1 MYDTGHGWV
10 EREDDLLACIK
21 AERKPIFAGRPRS
34 PHQMGIDVGLI
45 GDGTAV
51 FITHAEGDKIIQ
63 DYHEVW
69 YAGVPWKEA
78 NPHLQA
84 PLIDYAKIIET
95 VDRLD
100 FDALADWIFALC
112 KKFYITDGLFD
123 RWNGLPLEQSLHK
136 KGLKQFR
143 SEFFTQDEKSRMFQ
157 AVKLLMFDRRL
168 ELYDYPIPTDSE
180 GGKHSP
186 FISEVLGLEAT
197 QRSKNQILV
206 EAPKVAGLHD
216 DVSDAFVRAVWL
228 SLARITNIK
237 LVSKHSMDEGR
248 SIQRETTPRN
258 YRMARM
264 RKHGVVMDRMVPKVL
279 SRRLP

>member
-1 MYDTGHGWV
+1 
-10 EREDDLLACIK
+10 
-21 AERKPIFAGRPRS
+21 
-34 PHQMGIDVGLI
+34 MGIDVGLI

-51 FITHAEGDKIIQ
+51 FVTHTEGDRIIQ

-69 YAGVPWKEA
+69 YAGIPWKES

-84 PLIDYAKIIET
+84 PLVDYAKIIET

-100 FDALADWIFALC
+100 FDMLAEWIFALC
-112 KKFYITDGLFD
+112 KKFFITDGLFD

-168 ELYDYPIPTDSE
+168 DLYDYPIPTSSD

-206 EAPKVAGLHD
+206 EAPKVSGLHD

-228 SLARITNIK
+228 SLSRLTNTK
-237 LVSKHSMDEGR
+237 LVSKHSTEEGR
-248 SIQRETTPRN
+248 GIQRETTPHN